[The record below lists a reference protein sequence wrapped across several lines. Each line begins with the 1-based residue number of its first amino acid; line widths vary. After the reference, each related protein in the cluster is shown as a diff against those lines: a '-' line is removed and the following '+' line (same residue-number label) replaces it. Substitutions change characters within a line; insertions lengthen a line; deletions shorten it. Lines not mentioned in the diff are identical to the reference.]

1 MKSLEIVHL
10 SNCIEEGQD
19 GLAELVDALLTNKD
33 TLKYVDISKN
43 NWNKNPAAI
52 KSLLSLIIKGTEV

>member
-52 KSLLSLIIKGTEV
+52 